1 MAKVEK
7 DIPVYDTS
15 KLKHV
20 ETKEKQVLPSSDG
33 KPISRL
39 IDNRVAKFV
48 ILGLHLHE
56 RVTF

>member
-33 KPISRL
+33 KPTHFSINL
-39 IDNRVAKFV
+39 
-48 ILGLHLHE
+48 
-56 RVTF
+56 